1 MSGFVARWILARV
14 VRSGL
19 AFESEAIE
27 MYRKLTQELGGSKS
41 CSDSLHGSLCHLLA
55 EEELHWRLLEH
66 VAAGTLSVQELERHM
81 AGHPYGE
88 IDSLA
93 PLNGPDLERWGGHL
107 ARALEQEEKTWVF
120 YGNLRRMSKIPAV
133 KQAFE
138 VLAGMEKEHLDIL
151 RRLLGRS

>member
-27 MYRKLTQELGGSKS
+27 MYRKLTQELGSSKS
-41 CSDSLHGSLCHLLA
+41 CSDALHGSLCHLLA